1 MYPKDTRS
9 STIKRHDN
17 YLTVSRHNKFS
28 RRGLATIVTGAMMLT
43 AVAVMGSGVVS
54 WANTNL
60 FGHERALE
68 TSYSTNVNKI
78 NEYLTVENVW
88 YGGTA
93 PNQFVNITM
102 NNPSTI
108 GLNVTQIQLKTS
120 SSSIIQQ
127 FTNQPVLPKNSISVQ
142 FSYPYAT
149 KVPVNIY
156 ITTSRGSIFTT
167 QALTP

>member
-1 MYPKDTRS
+1 MRQRS
-9 STIKRHDN
+9 
-17 YLTVSRHNKFS
+17 KFS
-28 RRGLATIVTGAMMLT
+28 RRGLATVVTGAIMLT
-43 AVAVMGSGVVS
+43 AVAVMGSGLVS

-60 FGHERALE
+60 FGHERNLE
-68 TSYSTNVNKI
+68 SSYSSNVNKI

-88 YGGTA
+88 FGGTA

-120 SSSIIQQ
+120 TTNINQQ
-127 FTNQPVLPKNSISVQ
+127 FTNQPVLPKQSTSVQ
-142 FSYPYAT
+142 FPYAYT
-149 KVPVNIY
+149 SKVPINLY

-167 QALTP
+167 QAISQ

>member
-1 MYPKDTRS
+1 MTFTLMRQRS
-9 STIKRHDN
+9 
-17 YLTVSRHNKFS
+17 KFS
-28 RRGLATIVTGAMMLT
+28 RRGLATVVTGAIMLT
-43 AVAVMGSGVVS
+43 AVAVMGSGLVS

-60 FGHERALE
+60 FGHERNLE
-68 TSYSTNVNKI
+68 SSYSSNVNKI

-88 YGGTA
+88 FGGTA

-120 SSSIIQQ
+120 TTNINQQ

-142 FSYPYAT
+142 FPYAYT
-149 KVPVNIY
+149 SKVPINIY
-156 ITTSRGSIFTT
+156 ITTTRGSIFTT
-167 QALTP
+167 QALPQ

>member
-1 MYPKDTRS
+1 MTFTLMRHRS
-9 STIKRHDN
+9 
-17 YLTVSRHNKFS
+17 KFS
-28 RRGLATIVTGAMMLT
+28 RRGLATVVTGAIMLT
-43 AVAVMGSGVVS
+43 AVAVMGSGLVS

-60 FGHERALE
+60 FGHERNLE
-68 TSYSTNVNKI
+68 SSYSSNVNKI

-88 YGGTA
+88 FGTDGTK
-93 PNQFVNITM
+93 PPGQQQFVNITM

-120 SSSIIQQ
+120 TTNINQQ

-142 FSYPYAT
+142 FPYAYT
-149 KVPVNIY
+149 SKVPINLD

-167 QALTP
+167 QAIPQ